1 MSALYRIQPL
11 NRDPAKLVPEHYGV
25 EFENEKVRVLRVRY
39 APHEKSVMQEY
50 PSQVQINLTVAHLL
64 FKYPDGR
71 TAPVEARAGQV
82 LSFPASQRMPE
93 NLSDFPYEAIAI
105 EWK

>member
-1 MSALYRIQPL
+1 MSATSKIQPL
-11 NRDPAKLVPEHYGV
+11 AQDPVKVATERFKV

-39 APHEKSVMQEY
+39 EPHEKLVMQEY
-50 PSQVQINLTVAHLL
+50 PSQIQINLTVAHLL
-64 FKYPDGR
+64 FRYPDGR
-71 TAPVEARAGQV
+71 AEPVEARAGRV
-82 LSFPASQRMPE
+82 LSFPASERLPE